1 MRFPLAKRDGYAETV
16 REKLLLECDALLSD
30 EPERFAGP
38 LDELG
43 RQLVGLLVPQSLSPA
58 DPSNALLQIERA
70 YQDGVAELE
79 RAGHGGREWSVY
91 EYLHRLKKLEQ
102 REKQPASQY

>member
-1 MRFPLAKRDGYAETV
+1 M

-30 EPERFAGP
+30 EPERYTAP

-43 RQLVGLLVPQSLSPA
+43 KQLVGLLVPQSLNPA
-58 DPSNALLQIERA
+58 DPGNALLQIERA

-79 RAGHGGREWSVY
+79 RAGHGGREWTVY
-91 EYLHRLKKLEQ
+91 EYLHRLQLLEKK
-102 REKQPASQY
+102 RDK